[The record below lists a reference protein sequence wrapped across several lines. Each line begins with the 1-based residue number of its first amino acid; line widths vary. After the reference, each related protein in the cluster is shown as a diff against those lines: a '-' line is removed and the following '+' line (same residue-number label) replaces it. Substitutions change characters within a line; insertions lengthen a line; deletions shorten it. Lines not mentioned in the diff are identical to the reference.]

1 MARIR
6 LIEPVTP
13 RLVLRQWR
21 DTDREQFAAL
31 NADPVVMEHFPAPLT
46 RAESDAMVDRLTA
59 RIDADG
65 YGLWAVEVRDTHEF
79 IGFVGLARPT
89 FETAFTPCTEIGWRL
104 ARAAWGQGFATEAA
118 SAALDVAFG
127 PLGLD
132 EVLSWTFMGNL
143 ASRAVMERLGMTRD
157 PADDFDHPRL
167 PEGDRL
173 RRHVLHRIRGA
184 MPSRP
189 PTSSVEV
196 YPRRLALGYTS
207 TGKCGSQ
214 GWPVSTRWLRLLG
227 DEDRRAGDEPA
238 PQR

>member
-1 MARIR
+1 MARTR
-6 LIEPVTP
+6 LIEPVTS

-21 DTDREQFAAL
+21 DTDRGPFAAL
-31 NADPVVMEHFPAPLT
+31 NADPAVMEHFPAPLT

-79 IGFVGLARPT
+79 IGLVGLARPT

-104 ARAAWGQGFATEAA
+104 ARSAWGQGFATEAA
-118 SAALDVAFG
+118 RAALDVAFG
-127 PLGLD
+127 PVGLD
-132 EVLSWTFMGNL
+132 EVLSWTFEGNR

-173 RRHVLHRIRGA
+173 RRHVLYRIPHGAARATFSEDRTHLTSANRGV
-184 MPSRP
+184 PHGR
-189 PTSSVEV
+189 TTG
-196 YPRRLALGYTS
+196 PRRGSVTS
-207 TGKCGSQ
+207 E
-214 GWPVSTRWLRLLG
+214 RA
-227 DEDRRAGDEPA
+227 ERRAASVRSVVP
-238 PQR
+238 RSS